1 MEGAVAEEVLNV
13 NLVLLHVVERE
24 ALGVGGRYEDHEL
37 IIQEE
42 CHRLM
47 PLKMDA

>member
-42 CHRLM
+42 M
-47 PLKMDA
+47 SQADATKMDA